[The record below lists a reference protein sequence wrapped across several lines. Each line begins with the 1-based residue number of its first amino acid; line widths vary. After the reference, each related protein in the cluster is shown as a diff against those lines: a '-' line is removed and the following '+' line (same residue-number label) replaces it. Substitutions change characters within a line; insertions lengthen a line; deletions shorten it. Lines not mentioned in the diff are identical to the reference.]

1 MPYRRYGRRYGRRN
15 NRRRRNKKA
24 SVYSQK
30 GGRAQSRQIWKN
42 QSQISALQ
50 SKMKET
56 FTTNY
61 YGFSGHAP
69 AVTYPGYI
77 SPLIVPSSWD
87 PIFNSDPLS
96 SDSATHARMST
107 IDIKG
112 LIQIEE
118 GDAVVQVDLY
128 VLQLQP
134 DTAAVTRQNLGSD
147 GSDIIEVTVLGDG
160 KWNKKYYYNT
170 GSSSLEG
177 RRGTIMNPKAFKV
190 RAHRH
195 YQLSNFVQTEPLG
208 SGTDTT
214 NLKDANKYFNIK
226 LSHPIKLANPLG
238 ENLTGQDL
246 SWRSMIVDQIAAH
259 KQLFLYMSVNAVEGT
274 EVYIDWNA
282 VFRMNEP
289 S

>member
-1 MPYRRYGRRYGRRN
+1 MPYRRSYRRGGKYNDSRK
-15 NRRRRNKKA
+15 RNKRS
-24 SVYSQK
+24 SVYSRK

-50 SKMKET
+50 NKIKDT
-56 FTTNY
+56 YTTNF

-77 SPLIVPSSWD
+77 SPLIVPASWD
-87 PIFNSDPLS
+87 PLFNSDPLS
-96 SDSATHARMST
+96 SDSSTHARMSS

-118 GDAVVQVDLY
+118 GDAVVQVDLF

-134 DTAAVTRQNLGSD
+134 DTAPVTRQNLGSD
-147 GSDIIEVTVLGDG
+147 GSDIIEKTVLGDG

-170 GSSSLEG
+170 GNSTLEG
-177 RRGTIMNPKAFKV
+177 RRGTIMNPKAFKI

-195 YQLSNFVQTEPLG
+195 FQLSNYVQSEAVG
-208 SGTDTT
+208 EGTLST
-214 NLKDANKYFNIK
+214 NVKDANKYFHIK
-226 LSHPIKLANPLG
+226 LNHPIKLANPLG

-259 KQLFLYMSVNAVEGT
+259 KQLFLYMAVNAVEGT

-282 VFRMNEP
+282 VYRMAEP
-289 S
+289 A